1 MKILLQKTSSINEP
15 HIQPSCKRR
24 ESICDGEG
32 EQYQNHKKKAM
43 PLLVTTTESFNCLLQ
58 SY

>member
-1 MKILLQKTSSINEP
+1 MKILLQKTSSINE
-15 HIQPSCKRR
+15 HHTQLSCKRR
-24 ESICDGEG
+24 QSICDGEG
-32 EQYQNHKKKAM
+32 EQHQSHKKKAM